1 MKQNLKDYLIIL
13 IFTIMICIPLL
24 NKNLDVYRDDGIQ
37 HIARLMGTYQSI
49 TEGEIPPVIMS
60 NFCNGFGYS
69 WNIFYSPLTA
79 YVPLVIRIFTNS
91 FEVILKLFMFLLS
104 LLSGIAMYEFVKKVT
119 KNSNAAILAGILYV
133 LVPYRLTDMYM
144 RVAISELASFVFLP
158 IVFQGMY
165 NVLGINEQKIE
176 KAYSVDLTK
185 NIQNNKNSFSRTL
198 ITSLLLTVGAVGL
211 ILTHIVMAMY
221 AAIICLIYVLIHIK
235 KLKDKKVLIMLG
247 VNILLIILLTA
258 FYIFPLLEHKVST
271 NYEVFQSGRME
282 RTSELIRNKVD
293 IWDLFYT
300 QKGELSFE
308 IGLVTLI
315 GLVFTLLAYKKIWKD
330 YKKLYW
336 FSLITGII
344 CIVMSLRFFPFEK
357 LPPILKMIQFTF
369 RLLEFASFFLIFV
382 VAINYSLVIKNFRLR
397 DVLILGFIAFLL
409 VVPLNKNLDFEKV
422 WTEDKLWPA
431 VRVSENTG
439 RVHAGCATFEY
450 LPSKAFN
457 NLDYIKERGNT
468 AIIINGDATIS
479 NEIKTGTNMSF
490 QVENVTT
497 NTEIELPYI
506 YYLGYDVTVVEANGK
521 KQKID
526 TYESERGFV
535 QISLSQG
542 ISGKIEIKYTGTT
555 IIKISYIVS
564 IVTFVGLIGLLIL
577 QTIFRYSQINR
588 KAT

>member
-1 MKQNLKDYLIIL
+1 MKQKLKDYLIIL

-49 TEGEIPPVIMS
+49 TEGEIPPGIMS

-104 LLSGIAMYEFVKKVT
+104 LFSGIAMYEFVKKVT

-235 KLKDKKVLIMLG
+235 KLKDKKFLIMLG
-247 VNILLIILLTA
+247 VNI
-258 FYIFPLLEHKVST
+258 
-271 NYEVFQSGRME
+271 
-282 RTSELIRNKVD
+282 
-293 IWDLFYT
+293 
-300 QKGELSFE
+300 
-308 IGLVTLI
+308 
-315 GLVFTLLAYKKIWKD
+315 
-330 YKKLYW
+330 
-336 FSLITGII
+336 
-344 CIVMSLRFFPFEK
+344 
-357 LPPILKMIQFTF
+357 
-369 RLLEFASFFLIFV
+369 
-382 VAINYSLVIKNFRLR
+382 
-397 DVLILGFIAFLL
+397 
-409 VVPLNKNLDFEKV
+409 
-422 WTEDKLWPA
+422 
-431 VRVSENTG
+431 
-439 RVHAGCATFEY
+439 
-450 LPSKAFN
+450 
-457 NLDYIKERGNT
+457 
-468 AIIINGDATIS
+468 
-479 NEIKTGTNMSF
+479 
-490 QVENVTT
+490 
-497 NTEIELPYI
+497 
-506 YYLGYDVTVVEANGK
+506 YY
-521 KQKID
+521 
-526 TYESERGFV
+526 
-535 QISLSQG
+535 
-542 ISGKIEIKYTGTT
+542 
-555 IIKISYIVS
+555 
-564 IVTFVGLIGLLIL
+564 
-577 QTIFRYSQINR
+577 
-588 KAT
+588 

>member
-1 MKQNLKDYLIIL
+1 
-13 IFTIMICIPLL
+13 
-24 NKNLDVYRDDGIQ
+24 
-37 HIARLMGTYQSI
+37 
-49 TEGEIPPVIMS
+49 
-60 NFCNGFGYS
+60 
-69 WNIFYSPLTA
+69 
-79 YVPLVIRIFTNS
+79 
-91 FEVILKLFMFLLS
+91 
-104 LLSGIAMYEFVKKVT
+104 
-119 KNSNAAILAGILYV
+119 
-133 LVPYRLTDMYM
+133 
-144 RVAISELASFVFLP
+144 
-158 IVFQGMY
+158 
-165 NVLGINEQKIE
+165 
-176 KAYSVDLTK
+176 
-185 NIQNNKNSFSRTL
+185 
-198 ITSLLLTVGAVGL
+198 
-211 ILTHIVMAMY
+211 
-221 AAIICLIYVLIHIK
+221 
-235 KLKDKKVLIMLG
+235 
-247 VNILLIILLTA
+247 
-258 FYIFPLLEHKVST
+258 
-271 NYEVFQSGRME
+271 ME

-555 IIKISYIVS
+555 IMKISYIVS